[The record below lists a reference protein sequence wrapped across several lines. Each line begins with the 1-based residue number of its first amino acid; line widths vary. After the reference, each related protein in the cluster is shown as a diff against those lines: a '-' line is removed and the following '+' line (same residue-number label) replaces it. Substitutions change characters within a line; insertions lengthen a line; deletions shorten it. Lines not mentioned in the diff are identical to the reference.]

1 MTSNVGLAIRQ
12 EGSKLLQ
19 FTPIRRKY
27 TIIFH

>member
-27 TIIFH
+27 VY